1 MYKLKAF
8 HTTSLSSKSIK
19 ERAILMG
26 ANSLLTGNRRSE
38 KFIIKFIDFTI
49 VSKLFLK
56 TKHLSNFFKK
66 IDIASLSSSTKH
78 KINT

>member
-38 KFIIKFIDFTI
+38 KFIIKC
-49 VSKLFLK
+49 
-56 TKHLSNFFKK
+56 
-66 IDIASLSSSTKH
+66 
-78 KINT
+78 